1 MKKDEV
7 KVIKNKKKPN
17 EIAIV
22 EKVIS
27 TKKTTIKDVSK
38 EIDEIKKDIKE
49 LIGNVGFAFKASDDN
64 FKTIEK
70 KVNQIC
76 VRMGLTKIK

>member
-27 TKKTTIKDVSK
+27 TKAKEGKWKKPQTYQEQVS
-38 EIDEIKKDIKE
+38 
-49 LIGNVGFAFKASDDN
+49 G
-64 FKTIEK
+64 
-70 KVNQIC
+70 
-76 VRMGLTKIK
+76 